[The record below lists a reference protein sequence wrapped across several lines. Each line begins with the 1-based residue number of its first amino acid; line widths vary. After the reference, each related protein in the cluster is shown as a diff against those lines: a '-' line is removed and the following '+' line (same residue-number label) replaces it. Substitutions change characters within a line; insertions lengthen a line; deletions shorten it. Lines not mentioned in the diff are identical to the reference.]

1 MNKRSNPQKKTRLST
16 NSKPPPSAPDKKE
29 KIIQGLEREDL
40 FAVVSEQFLTDTARY
55 ADIILPATTQ
65 LEQFDIMFSW
75 GHLYLSLN
83 QKAIEPLGEAVPN
96 TELFRRLARTMGFDD
111 RQWQRS
117 DEEIA
122 LDALD
127 WASPALQGITMDLLR
142 EKGWARLNVGTPDT
156 YVPHA
161 GGNFPP
167 PAGKCEFK
175 ASMAASGNFV
185 LPLFRQGS
193 NEFQAGEPVDALPT
207 YIPPRESPA
216 TNARLAA
223 KYPLNVIS
231 PKSHAFLNSCY
242 GNLPAQ
248 LHHAGEQVVVV
259 NPKDALARNIG
270 EGSAVQIF
278 NDRGSFE
285 AIAKVSGDVM
295 QGVVVAP
302 LGYWRSLSRAG
313 ATVNALNPGAYA
325 DLGRAPTFSDTL
337 VEVAIAEA
345 AAAAE

>member
-1 MNKRSNPQKKTRLST
+1 
-16 NSKPPPSAPDKKE
+16 
-29 KIIQGLEREDL
+29 
-40 FAVVSEQFLTDTARY
+40 V
-55 ADIILPATTQ
+55 LPAATQ

-96 TELFRRLARTMGFDD
+96 TELFRRLARTMGFDG
-111 RQWQRS
+111 RQWQRN
-117 DEEIA
+117 DEEMA

-127 WASPALQGITMDLLR
+127 WTSPALQGITMDVLK

-156 YVPHA
+156 YAPHA
-161 GGNFPP
+161 AGNFLTPS
-167 PAGKCEFK
+167 GKCEFK
-175 ASMAASGNFV
+175 ASMAAGGNFV

-193 NEFQAGEPVDALPT
+193 NEFQAGEPVDPLPT

-248 LHHAGEQVVVV
+248 LHHAGEQVVLV
-259 NPKDALARNIG
+259 NPKDAIARNIG
-270 EGSAVQIF
+270 EGSAVRIF

-285 AIAKVSGDVM
+285 AIAKVSAEIM

-302 LGYWRSLSRAG
+302 LGYWRDLSRAR
-313 ATVNALNPGAYA
+313 ATVNALNPSAYA

-337 VEVAIAEA
+337 AELAVAQP